1 MAEAKLTFELETID
15 REKAQQYIGKNV
27 GNRPVSQG
35 HLNQLIGRQRRGEWR
50 TNGDS
55 IRFDWNGDLR
65 DGQHRL
71 HMVML
76 TGIPIEA
83 VVMRGIDPG
92 AFVTMDTGKT
102 RSITD
107 VLGIKKE
114 TSPKLL
120 AAAVQWTYRYLADRM
135 TGKIESHE
143 VLLSVLDQH
152 PELRDTV
159 EWYQAINQPRGAPGY
174 PAITLGAHYL
184 FSRVNKSEADDFI
197 DRYLTGLRVQQGSD
211 PVGILRGQVV
221 SLASPQARILQPS
234 QIFGLFVLAWNIQH
248 SGKRIPKRGFSI
260 PPRGAPRAKI
270 IGFPEGWFIDG
281 QLAFPVED
289 DDEEI
294 DV

>member
-1 MAEAKLTFELETID
+1 MAETQMTFVLETID

-27 GNRPVSQG
+27 GNRPVSQS
-35 HLNQLIGRQRRGEWR
+35 HLNQLIGRQRRAEWR

-83 VVMRGIDPG
+83 VVMHGIDPD
-92 AFVTMDTGKT
+92 AFVTMDTGKA

-107 VLGIKKE
+107 VFGIKKE
-114 TSPKLL
+114 TNPRLL
-120 AAAVQWTYRYLADRM
+120 AAVVQWAYRYLADRM

-159 EWYQAINQPRGAPGY
+159 QFYQGLNQPRGAPGY
-174 PAITLGAHYL
+174 PAVTLGAHYL
-184 FSRVNKSEADDFI
+184 FSRVNKREADDFI
-197 DRYLTGLRVQQGSD
+197 ERFVTGLRLQEGSD
-211 PVGILRGQVV
+211 PVAILRGQVV
-221 SLASPQARILQPS
+221 SLAAPQTRLLLPN
-234 QIFGLFVLAWNIQH
+234 QIFGLFVLAWNVQH
-248 SGKRIPKRGFSI
+248 SGKKVPKRGFNV
-260 PPRGAPRAKI
+260 PPRGAPRPNI
-270 IGFPEGWFIDG
+270 NGFPERLFIDA
-281 QLAFPVED
+281 QLAFPAEE
-289 DDEEI
+289 DEEELT
-294 DV
+294 